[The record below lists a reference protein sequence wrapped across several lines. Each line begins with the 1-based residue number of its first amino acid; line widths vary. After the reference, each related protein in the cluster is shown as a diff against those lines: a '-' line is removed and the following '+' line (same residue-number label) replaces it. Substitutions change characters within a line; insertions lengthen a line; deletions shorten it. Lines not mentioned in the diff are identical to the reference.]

1 MGTDATTRA
10 QVQTLLDATLR
21 GELAEADARRLYA
34 LGPEAVTLVLLATT
48 RRLAQLRQTP
58 PTTTAVDPATPSG
71 QVPIYTKAPASKRR
85 KRPGA
90 KPGHPGARRP
100 RPEKIDDRQDHR
112 LPRCPHCDG
121 KLQRSSRSRTRV
133 IEDIPE
139 TITPVVTEHT
149 IHRDYCPRCKR
160 HVEPVVPDALPRCA
174 IGHHLIS
181 LTAWFHYG
189 LGITI
194 NSIISILDHHL
205 QTKLTSG
212 GLLAAWIRTAGILE
226 PWYDQIGVQAKKSAV
241 LHGDETGWRIEGQTC
256 WLWCFATAQTC
267 YYMIDPSRGSPA
279 LQSFFTD
286 AFEGTLVTDFWAAY
300 ESVCAANRQ
309 KCFAHLLREIERVDQ
324 RNDTPAWQA
333 FAKKLRRLLH
343 DALRLRARSD
353 FSPKRYASRIARLE
367 KRLATLADWKS
378 TLKGGK
384 GATLANGKGDAD
396 VSNIFAD
403 ADATRLARRLARHR
417 DHMLTFLHKP
427 DVPADNN
434 HAERQIRPAVI
445 IRKNSQS
452 NRSDNGAATQAILMS
467 IYRTLHLRGLNPTQT
482 IAHALRT
489 YLKTGQLPPFPET
502 PTANG

>member
-10 QVQTLLDATLR
+10 QVQALLDATLR

-34 LGPEAVTLVLLATT
+34 LGAEAVTLVLLATT
-48 RRLAQLRQTP
+48 QRLAQLRQTEP
-58 PTTTAVDPATPSG
+58 NTPAIDPATPSG
-71 QVPIYTKAPASKRR
+71 QVPIYTKATASKRR

-121 KLQRSSRSRTRV
+121 KLQRSSRSRTRI

-139 TITPVVTEHT
+139 TIPPVVTEHT
-149 IHRDYCPRCKR
+149 IHRDYCPRCKQ

-309 KCFAHLLREIERVDQ
+309 KCLAHLLREIERVDQ

-333 FAKKLRRLLH
+333 FAKKLRRLVH

-353 FSPKRYASRIARLE
+353 FTPKRYAGRIARLE
-367 KRLATLADWKS
+367 RRLATLAD
-378 TLKGGK
+378 GK
-384 GATLANGKGDAD
+384 
-396 VSNIFAD
+396 FAD

-417 DHMLTFLHKP
+417 DHLLTFLHKP

-482 IAHALRT
+482 IAQALRT
-489 YLKTGQLPPFPET
+489 YLKTGQLPPFPEP